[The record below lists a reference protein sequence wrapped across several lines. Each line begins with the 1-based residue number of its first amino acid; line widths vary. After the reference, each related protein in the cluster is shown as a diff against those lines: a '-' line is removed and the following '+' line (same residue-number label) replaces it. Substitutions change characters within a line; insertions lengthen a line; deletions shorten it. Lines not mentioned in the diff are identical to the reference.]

1 MIERLMNRLEEGLLI
16 LLLAAMTL
24 LTFSQV
30 VLRYVF
36 NTGWG
41 WALEATTYMFGWLV
55 MIGISYGIK
64 VGFHIGVDALVK
76 LLPKG
81 GQRAIGLVAALLCL
95 AYAVILTIG
104 GYNYF
109 DTMHMLGVEAEDIP
123 LPRWM
128 LVIIVPIGF
137 GLLGFRLAQM
147 TWRILTGRIGGFN
160 LGDEAAEVLR
170 SSLTGPGGQ
179 SGTDSDGAP
188 R

>member
-1 MIERLMNRLEEGLLI
+1 MIGKLFIRLEEGLMI
-16 LLLAAMTL
+16 LLLTAMTL

-36 NTGWG
+36 NSGWT

-64 VGFHIGVDALVK
+64 VGFHIGVDAVVNLMPRRWKVIV
-76 LLPKG
+76 G
-81 GQRAIGLVAALLCL
+81 VITTLLCL
-95 AYAVILTIG
+95 AYAVLLAYG
-104 GYNYF
+104 AYDYF

-123 LPRWM
+123 LPRWL
-128 LVIIVPIGF
+128 LVSIMPIGF
-137 GLLGFRLAQM
+137 ALLGIRLLEVL
-147 TWRILTGRIGGFN
+147 WGILSGRLGGFN

-170 SSLTGPGGQ
+170 SHGTDAQGPGAGGGQ
-179 SGTDSDGAP
+179 A

>member
-1 MIERLMNRLEEGLLI
+1 MIEKVMNRLEEGLLI
-16 LLLAAMTL
+16 LLLVAMTL
-24 LTFSQV
+24 LTFTQV

-76 LLPKG
+76 LLPRN
-81 GQRAIGLVAALLCL
+81 GQRAIGLLAALLCL
-95 AYAVILTIG
+95 AYAVILFIG
-104 GYNYF
+104 GYLYF
-109 DTMHMLGVEAEDIP
+109 DTMYMLGVEAEDIP
-123 LPRWM
+123 LPRWL

-170 SSLTGPGGQ
+170 ANFTGPS
-179 SGTDSDGAP
+179 SGSDGAA

>member
-1 MIERLMNRLEEGLLI
+1 MIEKVMNRLEEGLLI
-16 LLLAAMTL
+16 LLLVAMTL
-24 LTFSQV
+24 LTFTQV

-76 LLPKG
+76 LLPRN
-81 GQRAIGLVAALLCL
+81 GQRAIGLLAALLCL
-95 AYAVILTIG
+95 AYAVILFIG
-104 GYNYF
+104 GYQYF
-109 DTMHMLGVEAEDIP
+109 DTMLMLGVEAEDIP
-123 LPRWM
+123 LPRWL
-128 LVIIVPIGF
+128 LVVIVPIGF

-147 TWRILTGRIGGFN
+147 AWRILTGRLSGFN

-170 SSLTGPGGQ
+170 ANFTGSN
-179 SGTDSDGAP
+179 SGSDGAA